1 MEINPN
7 SETTPE
13 ITVFCMTYLL
23 HLRFIR
29 ADPDLGSNRRRPEP
43 SSSTQRLYPRARSST
58 GKRYST
64 QNYIF
69 KRYVI
74 QNTVISV
81 AVSLFGFISIYLY
94 TTLDMLHSQF

>member
-1 MEINPN
+1 MEKIKPN

-43 SSSTQRLYPRARSST
+43 RSGSALM
-58 GKRYST
+58 KRKC
-64 QNYIF
+64 

-74 QNTVISV
+74 QNTVISGV
-81 AVSLFGFISIYLY
+81 VSLFGFISIYPYCKTNTSVTKTSVKDLCFI
-94 TTLDMLHSQF
+94 TN